1 MAILN
6 FLSHHSLGPWATFH
20 FVIPNSD
27 IQQRPALTPNI
38 KSHARA
44 LVALSPVCHPPQSNN
59 QQHEHEIHGNSA
71 DEQTLHAL
79 RKLRLVSI
87 IADRCPPLACAILL
101 RKDMGPQSRA
111 RGVAVLCLLHFNLH
125 RATTFLQFHGQEVAA
140 VLVIFRLRSSAAAV
154 IRAGIFH

>member
-1 MAILN
+1 M
-6 FLSHHSLGPWATFH
+6 
-20 FVIPNSD
+20 
-27 IQQRPALTPNI
+27 
-38 KSHARA
+38 
-44 LVALSPVCHPPQSNN
+44 SPTTI